1 MICSVF
7 ENDENAVGWLQ
18 GSSVAYCEP
27 CFREKMEKEMNSGDQ
42 ADDLENRKHEN
53 TSSTAKEPPKR

>member
-1 MICSVF
+1 M
-7 ENDENAVGWLQ
+7 GWLQ